1 MPPKWIDISV
11 PLKTGMVQWPGD
23 PAARF
28 TRVMDIG
35 RGDDYT
41 ALLLEMSVHTGTH
54 MDAPA
59 HVIRNGKTLDAM
71 PPDAGVGPARVIAIR
86 DRESIKLDELSHQ
99 QIRRGE
105 RILFKTR
112 NSRRCWQSDRFFAD
126 FVSISADAARY
137 LAERQ
142 VRLVG
147 IDYLSVGGL
156 KKDGRETH
164 LALLSAGIWII
175 EGLNL
180 SQVKAG
186 PVELLCLPLK
196 LTNADGAPARAL
208 VRQRRKTRS

>member
-1 MPPKWIDISV
+1 MPQKWIDISV

-23 PAARF
+23 PVARF
-28 TRVMDIG
+28 TRTTDMG

-41 ALLLEMSVHTGTH
+41 ALFLEMSVHTGTH

-59 HVIRNGKTLDAM
+59 HVIRNGKTLDTM

-86 DRESIKLDELSHQ
+86 DSKSITTGELTRH

-112 NSRRCWQSDRFFAD
+112 NSYRCWRSDRFVED
-126 FVSISADAARY
+126 FVSLSADAARY
-137 LAERQ
+137 LARRR
-142 VRLVG
+142 VSLVG
-147 IDYLSVGGL
+147 IDYLSVGGPNN
-156 KKDGRETH
+156 DGRETH
-164 LALLSAGIWII
+164 ETLLNAGIWII

-180 SQVKAG
+180 SRVKAG

-196 LTNADGAPARAL
+196 LADADGAPARAL
-208 VRQRRKTRS
+208 VRPRRKTRG